1 MNHTPS
7 TIELPY
13 QSRTICPVCG
23 GLECLCRPRFFA
35 GQLLS
40 EEDLRA
46 LDHYII
52 EKNKLHNRYLHGWG
66 VVCGLEVLCHECK
79 GWVNIK
85 QGYALDPCGNDII
98 LCQDTPFDV
107 CAAINKCCE
116 RKRKD
121 WDCEPMA
128 GPSPDC
134 SDVEQS
140 WYITLRYREFE
151 SRGITAL
158 KSSTPSSGCGCGCGV
173 SDCRGGCGCGSHNG
187 NGHGEK
193 KRAGFRA
200 RPPAPQCEPTRTC
213 ESFIVEVSPAPL
225 RKAESELTLFEGTFV
240 SSVQACLKEIVAL
253 AQHSKDDFSIYKK
266 MVWDFIT
273 EHPLTRCQLASEV
286 GAADGPEQ
294 LNGVLVQLA
303 RDCICRALLPP
314 CPSDVS
320 DPRVILAA
328 VTVKRDAKGCSI
340 INICHQRG
348 RRFVLTAPNL
358 LYWSSIGGLVKQ
370 MLERVCCR

>member
-1 MNHTPS
+1 MNHTTTVTKPS
-7 TIELPY
+7 KQTT
-13 QSRTICPVCG
+13 SCCAVCG

-40 EEDLRA
+40 EEDMRA
-46 LDHYII
+46 LDHYVI

-79 GWVNIK
+79 GWVNIT

-128 GPSPDC
+128 GPPPDC
-134 SDVEQS
+134 ADVEQA
-140 WYITLRYREFE
+140 WYITLRYREFD

-158 KSSTPSSGCGCGCGV
+158 KSSSQSTDCGCGS
-173 SDCRGGCGCGSHNG
+173 SDCRGGCGCGSQNG
-187 NGHGEK
+187 NGNAK
-193 KRAGFRA
+193 KRTTVSVR
-200 RPPAPQCEPTRTC
+200 RPAAQCEPTRTC

-225 RKAESELTLFEGTFV
+225 RKAETELTLFEGTFV

-253 AQHSKDDFSIYKK
+253 AQHAHDDFSVYKK
-266 MVWDFIT
+266 MVSDFIT

-286 GAADGPEQ
+286 DAAKKPEQ
-294 LNGVLVQLA
+294 LNGVLGQLA

-320 DPRVILAA
+320 DPRVILAT
-328 VTVKRDAKGCSI
+328 VTLKRDAKGCSI
-340 INICHQRG
+340 INICHERG

-358 LYWSSIGGLVKQ
+358 LYWSSIGGFVKQ